1 MGCYIR
7 LLCPWDFLGKSTGVG
22 CHILLQGT
30 FQPRDQTQVSHIVDR
45 CFTIWATREV
55 TFTATQRS
63 EQQEEVL
70 QPGTGGTSVEGCV
83 TEAGAWCRPAEA
95 AQAECCLS
103 GRKLGPRKSPG
114 RYGGIIPQGAL
125 PGFSLIS
132 PSSFH
137 QCLPLAELTQSQLLK

>member
-7 LLCPWDFLGKSTGVG
+7 LLRPWDFLGKSTGVG

-30 FQPRDQTQVSHIVDR
+30 SQPRDQTQVSHIVDR

-63 EQQEEVL
+63 EQQEKVL
-70 QPGTGGTSVEGCV
+70 QPGTGGTSVEGWV

-103 GRKLGPRKSPG
+103 GQKLRPWKSPG
-114 RYGGIIPQGAL
+114 CYGGIIPQGAL
-125 PGFSLIS
+125 AS
-132 PSSFH
+132 PSSPLLASTSASH
-137 QCLPLAELTQSQLLK
+137 WLNLPRASC